1 MAQFPCLPLW
11 TDAWLADTV
20 HLTREQ
26 RGTYLDLLILMWRTP
41 RCRVP
46 SDRQWLGNHLRMTAI
61 EVDKLLWPIIT
72 EFCRWDGNWITQKR
86 LQKEFDRSNSYR
98 ERMSDLRKRRQNKR
112 NDTNTARTTSDVA
125 SPSTSPKHLRSS
137 FFNSLEEKATAQK
150 PEQDK
155 SARSLATAP
164 DEGALTRSP
173 ETESAEVTLAEVRKR
188 MGWK

>member
-11 TDAWLADTV
+11 TDSWLADTF

-26 RGTYLDLLILMWRTP
+26 RGIYLDLLVLIWRAP

-46 SDRQWLGNHLRMTAI
+46 SDRQWLGNHLRMTAT

-86 LQKEFDRSNSYR
+86 LQKEFVRSSDYR
-98 ERMSDLRKRRQNKR
+98 DRMSDLRKRRKNKR
-112 NDTNTARTTSDVA
+112 NDANTARTTPHVA

-137 FFNSLEEKATAQK
+137 FFPIAAREDVAEKSQ
-150 PEQDK
+150 Q
-155 SARSLATAP
+155 
-164 DEGALTRSP
+164 
-173 ETESAEVTLAEVRKR
+173 ES
-188 MGWK
+188 G